1 MTRTR
6 PLSRLCHGAATVAAQ
21 GTYEPIESGYSDS
34 IGFFRK
40 LEGKRIGYAC
50 PYFGCRCARM
60 HPLKWLCRRS
70 FLVLVRIAPFRN
82 ISPGK
87 HCDVC
92 IGHEISC
99 VCDVRLV
106 RWCRLSQNRSPAI
119 PKTGDLCQNAHQC
132 AQGDGEARQVAPME
146 PMLRGGR
153 TVNVARCTGDIE

>member
-1 MTRTR
+1 MDMLAPTLAVDVLERTR
-6 PLSRLCHGAATVAAQ
+6 SSGFAVGVSLFWHELRLSGIFHLGNFAA
-21 GTYEPIESGYSDS
+21 
-34 IGFFRK
+34 
-40 LEGKRIGYAC
+40 
-50 PYFGCRCARM
+50 
-60 HPLKWLCRRS
+60 
-70 FLVLVRIAPFRN
+70 
-82 ISPGK
+82 
-87 HCDVC
+87 VC